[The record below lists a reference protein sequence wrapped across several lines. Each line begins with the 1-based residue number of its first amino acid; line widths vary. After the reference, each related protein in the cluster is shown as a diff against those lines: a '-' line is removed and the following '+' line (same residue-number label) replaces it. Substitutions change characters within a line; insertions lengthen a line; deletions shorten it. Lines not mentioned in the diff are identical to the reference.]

1 MSILEFNNVTL
12 HQGKKT
18 ILDNITFAIQ
28 EKQICCLLGRNG
40 AGKSSLFKSVF
51 GIFQLKAG
59 YININGL
66 EHSPDTRNQFLQQV
80 GALIEGAAL
89 YEHLTG
95 YENLDFVR
103 RYYSGEK
110 SRILEVLELVGLSP
124 DQEKKTKYYSS
135 GMKQRLG
142 LAMALFHRPSL
153 VILDEP
159 TNALDPE
166 GISEFRS
173 LVKRLNRTEGV
184 SFLISTH
191 QLEEASFYRDRILI
205 LKQGR
210 LVYDSAIQNTESFKL
225 LPHQAYPHLAE
236 ELASQSFWREEEA
249 FTLLQKPL
257 ATYPYIWEELNTPSL
272 EDIYLALHQQKS
284 HATHELLSY

>member
-1 MSILEFNNVTL
+1 MNVLDLKSISLFKGDKCVLNNL
-12 HQGKKT
+12 NLNIHKK
-18 ILDNITFAIQ
+18 
-28 EKQICCLLGRNG
+28 EICCLLGRNG
-40 AGKSSLFKSVF
+40 AGKSSLFKTIF
-51 GIFQLKAG
+51 GIYKPQSGVIYL
-59 YININGL
+59 NGV
-66 EHSPDTRNQFLQQV
+66 EVSPKNRDQYLNKV

-103 RYYSGEK
+103 RYFTGEK
-110 SRILEVLELVGLSP
+110 SRIIELLDLVGLMP
-124 DQEKKTKYYSS
+124 DKDKKTKYYSS

-142 LAMALFHRPSL
+142 LAMALFHKPSL

-173 LVKRLNRTEGV
+173 LVKRLNKVEGV

-191 QLEEASFYRDRILI
+191 QLEEAGYYKDHILI
-205 LKQGR
+205 LKEGK
-210 LVYDSAIQNTESFKL
+210 LVFDNALQDIQAL
-225 LPHQAYPHLAE
+225 RILPHQTYPHVAE
-236 ELASQSFWREEEA
+236 ELQDQCYWREDEA
-249 FTLLQKPL
+249 FTLLKAPL
-257 ATYPYIWEELNTPSL
+257 TEFPLLWDELNAPSL
-272 EDIYLALHQQKS
+272 EDIYLAIHQQKS